1 MAKVLISFIGTGP
14 LVNKGTLGEEK
25 SAREYRRASYHLGE
39 ENLGEY
45 SFMAAALYETQN
57 IDKVILIG
65 TAHCMWEEVY
75 RYFQEKNGGV
85 VDEDV
90 YCEIAEHCEIGRAHV

>member
-14 LVNKGTLGEEK
+14 LVNKGERGEEK
-25 SAREYRRASYHLGE
+25 SAREYRMASYHLGE

-65 TAHCMWEEVY
+65 RVSS
-75 RYFQEKNGGV
+75 
-85 VDEDV
+85 
-90 YCEIAEHCEIGRAHV
+90 

>member
-45 SFMAAALYETQN
+45 SFMAAALYET
-57 IDKVILIG
+57 
-65 TAHCMWEEVY
+65 
-75 RYFQEKNGGV
+75 
-85 VDEDV
+85 
-90 YCEIAEHCEIGRAHV
+90 